1 MKYIFLL
8 YIILINFNQMS
19 YAENLNSNTKITG
32 KKNYLHEIPTFNED
46 NSLNVVVEIP
56 VGSNEKWE
64 VSKIDG
70 SIRRERKNN
79 SFRLIKYIPYVSNY
93 GFVPQTLQPVDQGGD
108 GDPVDVILIGERFER
123 GSIIKSKI
131 LGVLKMTDEG
141 MIDNK
146 IVAVPLDSNVIKVK
160 YINSIKDLNKNYPG
174 VLDILSIWFKN
185 YKFSGQVE
193 IEEYDNINEA
203 IKIINNSKKP
213 YEVLKG
219 YWLEKK

>member
-8 YIILINFNQMS
+8 YLIFINFNQMS
-19 YAENLNSNTKITG
+19 YAENLNSNLKITG
-32 KKNYLHEIPTFNED
+32 KKNFLHEIPSFNED

-70 SIRRERKNN
+70 SIKWERKNN
-79 SFRLIKYIPYVSNY
+79 SFRLIKYIPYISNY
-93 GFVPQTLQPVDQGGD
+93 GFVPQTLQPADLGGD
-108 GDPVDVILIGERFER
+108 GDPVDVILIGERFDR
-123 GSIIKSKI
+123 GSIVKSKI

-146 IVAVPLDSNVIKVK
+146 IIAIPINSSVIQSGN
-160 YINSIKDLNKNYPG
+160 INSIEELNKNYPG

-185 YKFSGQVE
+185 YKVSGQVE
-193 IEEYDNINEA
+193 IEEYDNIKEA
-203 IKIINNSKKP
+203 LKIIYNSKAP
-213 YEVLKG
+213 YEILKG
-219 YWLEKK
+219 YWLEKN